1 MTTPAHF
8 DTMDG
13 KMLHYDAIWNAILE
27 LQRQVENKMERVI
40 LHYLERFVT
49 SERKNQA
56 CILTLFE
63 TIWDFREFFKTQG
76 GGGDDDD
83 DDDDDDD
90 EDDDDGD
97 DDDGD

>member
-1 MTTPAHF
+1 
-8 DTMDG
+8 MDG

-63 TIWDFREFFKTQG
+63 TIWDFRDFFKTQG

-83 DDDDDDD
+83 DDDDD
-90 EDDDDGD
+90 EEDDDGD